1 MAQTTRY
8 LPLVFLLL
16 GIKSYAESASWDYM
30 AQSAWGGVA
39 NGAICTSGSK
49 QSPIDVK
56 ADEVE
61 AMNEGPLTW
70 KNNATKLGTVTVS
83 NNGHGFSVSSDAMAQ
98 LILSGGGLVD
108 KYQLAQF
115 HYHWGSSENEYKGSE
130 HRVDGKQWASEL
142 HLVHFNNK
150 YDNLAHA
157 LNAGGKTALAVVG
170 VMLKKG
176 TGAAAGHETVLSE
189 ALSVAK
195 YYGNSTTVDMGAAS
209 ILNFLPSDVK
219 SFFRYEGS
227 LTTPTCNE
235 QVVWTLLKE
244 EVTIA
249 KSLLDVFATVED
261 SHNAAL
267 NYTARDAQ
275 ALNSRKVRY
284 NTFSD
289 STGSKTPPRQ
299 QDEVFYNSATIL
311 GRSSLLAPLFM
322 NFVAFLVSTVRR
334 QL

>member
-1 MAQTTRY
+1 MAQTARY

-16 GIKSYAESASWDYM
+16 AIKSNAESASWNYV

-39 NGAICTSGSK
+39 GVCTSGSQ

-56 ADEVE
+56 ADKVE

-70 KNNATKLGTVTVS
+70 ANNATKLGNVTVS
-83 NNGHGFSVSSDAMAQ
+83 NSGHGFSVSSATMAQ

-115 HYHWGSSENEYKGSE
+115 HYHWGSSKNEYKGSE

-150 YDNLAHA
+150 YDNLSHA
-157 LNAGGKTALAVVG
+157 LNEGGKTALAVVG

-176 TGAAAGHETVLSE
+176 TSSAAGHEEVLIN

-195 YYGNSTTVDMGAAS
+195 NYNKSTTVDIGAAS

-219 SFFRYEGS
+219 SFWRYEGS

-249 KSLLDVFATVED
+249 KALLDVFATVED

-267 NYTARDAQ
+267 NYTARDVQ
-275 ALNSRKVRY
+275 ALNSRKVYY
-284 NTFSD
+284 NTFS
-289 STGSKTPPRQ
+289 P
-299 QDEVFYNSATIL
+299 I
-311 GRSSLLAPLFM
+311 
-322 NFVAFLVSTVRR
+322 
-334 QL
+334 